1 MGSVGSYANGH
12 TTVVSLLGGTL
23 CVVTANGTDDQV
35 LAALGFVPDAGQ
47 ATSAHE
53 LLQSVTHQSIV
64 AALEQDSP
72 VRALAP

>member
-1 MGSVGSYANGH
+1 M
-12 TTVVSLLGGTL
+12 
-23 CVVTANGTDDQV
+23 TANGTDDQV